1 MSDKQITNMLLV
13 LVIIA
18 LIVPGGSISFSV
30 LLWVMGLILAN
41 WLAYKFLTQEKV
53 VNVLRVSWDVI
64 STLIKVILV
73 LLIVYTPLI
82 GIVLCLS
89 F

>member
-18 LIVPGGSISFSV
+18 LIVPGGFIPFSV

-41 WLAYKFLTQEKV
+41 WIAYKILTQEKV